1 MESND
6 PVSKLAATVT
16 GSRNDDKGLNGGV
29 SFSNIVTPTQM
40 LIVKG

>member
-16 GSRNDDKGLNGGV
+16 GSRNDDKGLNGGGGH
-29 SFSNIVTPTQM
+29 F
-40 LIVKG
+40 LIL